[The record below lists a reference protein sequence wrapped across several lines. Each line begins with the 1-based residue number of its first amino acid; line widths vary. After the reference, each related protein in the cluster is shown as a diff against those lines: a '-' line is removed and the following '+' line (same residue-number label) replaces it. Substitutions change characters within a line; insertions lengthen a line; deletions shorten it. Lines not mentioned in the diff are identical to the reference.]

1 MGVQLI
7 LGAGGTGKTNYLYQQ
22 MIRTSMAE
30 GHPPVLFIL
39 PEQANLTAEQ
49 DMVRL
54 HPNGGTMDISI
65 LSFTRLAFQ
74 VFDELNVQTE
84 DLLDDYGKSMLVMK
98 VMRQHRKELPY
109 YGAML
114 QKNGFVQEVKSIL
127 SEFYQYQ
134 VTDQA
139 LEQVIGQLEP
149 SGSLYHK
156 IQDLRV
162 IRREFDAALKGSYMV
177 TEQILSR
184 LKEVAGSSR
193 LLRGA
198 EIYFDGFTGFTPV
211 QYDLLGELMK
221 VAGGLYFSF
230 TVDAELFGKNTY
242 GGKGLFRLAGEAA
255 DKLMQMAG
263 DQGVK
268 VLPHVDLTHNF
279 RLEKSE
285 ELLHLER
292 QIFRYPVKPYG
303 KKTQRI
309 RLVNAEDAV
318 QEIDYVAE
326 TIRTCVMEQGYR
338 YRDFAVIVPDLADR
352 AAVWKQK
359 LRGHRIPFFLDE
371 TEPLGHNPMAELLS
385 AVGELYRTDFS
396 FDSVFSLLKTGFLGY
411 GANRLSPEQIYELEN
426 YALKYG
432 IRGYGRWAGSFKG
445 SWPGLKKIN
454 ESREKFIGQT
464 AELSETF
471 RYQKAAAKQYIQALY
486 QFMEGLNMAGQL
498 EWRAG
503 RLEAQGRLQEAATYR
518 QVYGRWIEVLDK
530 TMDLLGEEELD
541 REHFMEILM
550 TGIGEIRLGVIP
562 STLDQVVVGDLERT
576 RLSHVR
582 VIFVAGMNEG
592 LIPKKT
598 SGQGLLLDRDRVRL
612 HALHLALA
620 PDTRDVL
627 FDQQYYWYLQ
637 VTQASESVYLI
648 SRRFGEKQEML
659 PSSPYVNRLMSI
671 FPELSVEDAG
681 EFVGSYLPATPAE
694 LTGRFVEELKQP
706 GADASVLDMMEQHL
720 PKQTREILDGY
731 LYDNRPQMLDPE
743 LAGPLYGKGTQSVSR
758 LETYAGCAYR
768 YFLQYGLE
776 LSKRE
781 EYRVETTQ
789 IGTILHGVLEQFFKD
804 CRKAGTDPAALKEEE
819 LDRLAQ
825 ELTARVAEEV
835 SPTVFDSSS
844 RLKHQRDVLAR
855 IASRTLRN
863 LCGHLK
869 KGDLKPELI
878 EYKFQPEKGLPY
890 TRVELPEGMSM
901 ELTGAVDRVDI
912 RERDGRVYFRVIDY
926 KSGSKD
932 IAFDQ
937 ICEGKQLQLTV
948 YMSVIQEY
956 LGKLYP
962 GKEILPAGMFYYHVQ
977 DPVVSGE
984 DEESLEQLRT
994 RESRLAGLANREDAC
1009 LELLDGRTGEV
1020 VPVKYN
1026 KDGSLA
1032 AANKA
1037 LVSTE
1042 ELAQISA
1049 YVRGCMA
1056 GTGAEIFRGNIA
1068 MNPEKGSLQSP
1079 CGFCDFQNV
1088 CRFEPGLGGN
1098 QYRVREQMTEKE
1110 AREKVL
1116 SADRSEQAAHKTAVL
1131 KKTASDGK
1139 KQDSS
1144 GEHGG
1149 KEESGS
1155 LQGGEK
1161 A

>member
-1 MGVQLI
+1 M
-7 LGAGGTGKTNYLYQQ
+7 
-22 MIRTSMAE
+22 SE

-98 VMRQHRKELPY
+98 VMRQHRQELPY
-109 YGAML
+109 YGSML

-139 LEQVIGQLEP
+139 LEQVIGQLDP

-156 IQDLRV
+156 LKDLRV

-184 LKEVAGSSR
+184 LKEVAGRSG

-230 TVDAELFGKNTY
+230 TMDADLFGKNAY

-255 DKLMQMAG
+255 DKLMQLAG

-268 VLPHVDLTHNF
+268 VLPHVDLTQNF
-279 RLEKSE
+279 RLEGRE

-292 QIFRYPVKPYG
+292 QIFRYPVKTYG
-303 KKTQRI
+303 KRAQRI
-309 RLVNAEDAV
+309 RLVSAEDAA

-326 TIRTCVMEQGYR
+326 TIRTGVMEQGYR
-338 YRDFAVIVPDLADR
+338 YRDFAVIVPDLADQTP
-352 AAVWKQK
+352 VWKQK
-359 LRGHRIPFFLDE
+359 LMRHQIPFFLDE

-385 AVGELYRTDFS
+385 AVGELYCTDFS
-396 FDSVFSLLKTGFLGY
+396 FDSVFALLKTGFL
-411 GANRLSPEQIYELEN
+411 ANGSNGLYPNQIYELEN

-432 IRGYGRWAGSFKG
+432 IRGYGRWSDSFKG
-445 SWPGLKKIN
+445 SRPGLKKIN
-454 ESREKFIGQT
+454 ESREKFINQI
-464 AELSETF
+464 AELSEAF
-471 RYQKAAAKQYIQALY
+471 RHQKATAEQYIRALY
-486 QFMEGLNMAGQL
+486 RFMDGLDMAGQL
-498 EWRAG
+498 ERRAD

-518 QVYGRWIEVLDK
+518 QVYERWIEVLDK

-582 VIFVAGMNEG
+582 VIFVTGMNEG

-598 SGQGLLLDRDRVRL
+598 SGQGLLLDRDRERL
-612 HALHLALA
+612 RALSLALA

-637 VTQASESVYLI
+637 VTQASEAVYLI
-648 SRRFGEKQEML
+648 SRRFGKKQEML
-659 PSSPYVNRLMSI
+659 TSSPYVNRLASI
-671 FPELSVEDAG
+671 FPELPMEDAG
-681 EFVGSYLPATPAE
+681 EFVEAYLPATPAE
-694 LTGRFVEELKQP
+694 LTERFVEELKQP

-720 PKQTREILDGY
+720 PKQTLEILDGY
-731 LYDNRPQMLDPE
+731 LYDNQPQMLSPE
-743 LAGPLYGKGTQSVSR
+743 MAGFLYGKGMQSVSR

-768 YFLQYGLE
+768 YFLQYGLA

-781 EYRVETTQ
+781 EYRVEATQ
-789 IGTILHGVLEQFFKD
+789 VGTILHKVLEQFFRD
-804 CRKAGTDPAALKEEE
+804 SKAAKTDLAAMEEEE
-819 LDRLAQ
+819 LDRLAR
-825 ELTARVAEEV
+825 ELTVSVAEKV

-844 RLKHQRDVLAR
+844 RLQHQRDVLIR

-863 LCGHLK
+863 LCRHLK

-878 EYKFQPEKGLPY
+878 EYEFQPEEGLPY
-890 TRVELPEGMSM
+890 TRVELPEEMYMMLKGV
-901 ELTGAVDRVDI
+901 VDRVDI
-912 RERDGRVYFRVIDY
+912 RERDGKVYFRVIDY
-926 KSGSKD
+926 KSGNKEV
-932 IAFDQ
+932 AFDQ

-956 LGKLYP
+956 LKNQYP
-962 GKEILPAGMFYYHVQ
+962 GKEIIPAGMFYYHVQ

-984 DEESLEQLRT
+984 DEESLEELRI
-994 RESRLAGLANREDAC
+994 RESRLTGLANRDDAC

-1026 KDGSLA
+1026 KDGSPA
-1032 AANKA
+1032 AVNKA

-1042 ELAQISA
+1042 ELERISA
-1049 YVRGCMA
+1049 YVRDCMA
-1056 GTGAEIFRGNIA
+1056 RTGEEIFRGNIA

-1098 QYRVREQMTEKE
+1098 RYRVREKMTEKE

-1116 SADRSEQAAHKTAVL
+1116 STDAPDHAAPKAIDLNETG
-1131 KKTASDGK
+1131 SDGK
-1139 KQDSS
+1139 KRDSS
-1144 GEHGG
+1144 GGHGR
-1149 KEESGS
+1149 KEENDS